1 MTEDFSSNIRNL
13 CAEKPSIT
21 HVCREIGINR
31 QQFNRYL
38 SGEGM
43 PSAHNLRRI
52 CNYFGLKEADLFL
65 SREKFETLHTINSN
79 KSTKTPINIL
89 SQAFPGNLGAMRR
102 YIGTYYSHFFTPSWD
117 GNILKG
123 LVMLYERDGY
133 IVSRSVERGTNPDGT
148 IRFRVRFDGLA
159 SYRSNRI
166 FIIESEQGNEGSM
179 VETILFPAH
188 RQQIS
193 YLRGMTMGVAWRP
206 RLMPYSSRT
215 IWQRVSERTS
225 AREALKRCGVFPL
238 DSRYINKTVRDFL
251 SEDDTSISGESHNAD
266 FF

>member
-1 MTEDFSSNIRNL
+1 MGRS
-13 CAEKPSIT
+13 AK
-21 HVCREIGINR
+21 IG
-31 QQFNRYL
+31 Q
-38 SGEGM
+38 
-43 PSAHNLRRI
+43 
-52 CNYFGLKEADLFL
+52 
-65 SREKFETLHTINSN
+65 KF

-89 SQAFPGNLGAMRR
+89 SQAFPGNLSAMRR
-102 YIGTYYSHFFTPSWD
+102 YLGVYYSHFFTPSWG

-133 IVSRSVERGTNPDGT
+133 VISRSVERGTNPEES

-166 FIIESEQGNEGSM
+166 FLIESEHGNEGSL

-215 IWQRVSERTS
+215 IWQRVSERIS
-225 AREALKRCGVFPL
+225 AREALECCGVFSIE
-238 DSRYINKTVRDFL
+238 SRHINKTVREFL
-251 SEDDTSISGESHNAD
+251 SQNDNPMTDINSNSD
-266 FF
+266 FFLRRRFSKGVYFNSGASRFKPITSLDVA